1 MTQKDDIEMELKEI
15 TLQARDAAT
24 ELIERSG
31 IKKGQIMVIG
41 CSTSEIQGYD
51 LGSHSGPEVGKAVLE
66 GILPVAKEHGV
77 YLAAQCCEH
86 INRAIIIEEE
96 AMEKYRLE
104 QVNAVPQPKAGGSF
118 ATALYGALES
128 PVAVEDVKAH
138 AGLDIG
144 GVLIGMHLKEV
155 AVPMRLKA
163 KHIGNA
169 LVIAARTRPKFT
181 GGERAVYDDLLR

>member
-1 MTQKDDIEMELKEI
+1 MELKEI
-15 TLQARDAAT
+15 TKQAHDAAV

-31 IKKGQIMVIG
+31 IKAGQIMVVG

-51 LGSHSGPEVGKAVLE
+51 LGSHSGPEVGKAVLD
-66 GILPVAKEHGV
+66 GILPVTREHGV

-86 INRAIIIEEE
+86 INRAIIIEEA
-96 AMEKYRLE
+96 AMEKYNLE

-118 ATALYGALES
+118 ATALYAALEN
-128 PVAVEDVKAH
+128 PVAVEDIKAH

-144 GVLIGMHLKEV
+144 GVLIGMHLKNV
-155 AVPMRLKA
+155 AVPMRLST

-169 LVIAARTRPKFT
+169 LIIAARTRPKFT
-181 GGERAVYDDLLR
+181 GGERAVYDDKLR